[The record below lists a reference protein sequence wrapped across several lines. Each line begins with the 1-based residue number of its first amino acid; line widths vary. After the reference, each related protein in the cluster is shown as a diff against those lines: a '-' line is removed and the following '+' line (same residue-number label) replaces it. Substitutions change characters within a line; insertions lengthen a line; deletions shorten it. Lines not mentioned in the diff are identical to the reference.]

1 MPAPNLKKLRET
13 LDLVNILLKTDK
25 QYVGKLIDALSPSR
39 INNLCELYYNIIV
52 NPDTKN
58 LQYSSR
64 KKLKRYFMKDKARMM
79 EITDGS
85 KPITVRRRHLVEQ
98 SGRGIFTSILTL
110 AVPLISSLLIK

>member
-1 MPAPNLKKLRET
+1 MPSPNLKKLRDT

-25 QYVGKLIDALSPSR
+25 QYVGKLIDALSPAR

-52 NPDTKN
+52 NPDTKII
-58 LQYSSR
+58 QYPSR
-64 KKLKRYFMKDKARMM
+64 KKLKRYFMKDKVRML

-85 KPITVRRRHLVEQ
+85 KPITVRRKHLIEQ

-110 AVPLISSLLIK
+110 AIPLITSLLVK